1 MIIHMYRTIMN
12 NMHIYIHT
20 YLRQVSAWWE
30 CEQRIWLNG
39 DLRMVV
45 YLRCFTMV
53 PCYFG
58 WWFWGDKRDFHGAN
72 LPPIPSGKQTVC
84 YWQWPFIVDLPIKN
98 GDFPVRYI
106 SLPKGNYIVKLP
118 TLSKPLGLNPHFFW
132 GCSVAPTRPNY
143 SFFLTMV
150 TFHSYVSLL
159 EGNSHNIIL
168 SYYHYYCYYYRK
180 IIYKWNIF
188 QQARMPKAS
197 RRTDFGRWGPVW
209 LVHFRVLRCQM
220 KQLIFA
226 NSRVLEKSRF

>member
-1 MIIHMYRTIMN
+1 MEQTFPLYPLVNKQFAIDNGHLQWIYPLKMVIFQFAILVYQRVTTQLNYPPYRNPWGLTHIFLGVARLLQPDQII
-12 NMHIYIHT
+12 
-20 YLRQVSAWWE
+20 V
-30 CEQRIWLNG
+30 
-39 DLRMVV
+39 
-45 YLRCFTMV
+45 
-53 PCYFG
+53 
-58 WWFWGDKRDFHGAN
+58 
-72 LPPIPSGKQTVC
+72 
-84 YWQWPFIVDLPIKN
+84 
-98 GDFPVRYI
+98 
-106 SLPKGNYIVKLP
+106 
-118 TLSKPLGLNPHFFW
+118 
-132 GCSVAPTRPNY
+132 
-143 SFFLTMV
+143 FFLTMV

-226 NSRVLEKSRF
+226 NSRVLEKSRFQMLATLLRWGR